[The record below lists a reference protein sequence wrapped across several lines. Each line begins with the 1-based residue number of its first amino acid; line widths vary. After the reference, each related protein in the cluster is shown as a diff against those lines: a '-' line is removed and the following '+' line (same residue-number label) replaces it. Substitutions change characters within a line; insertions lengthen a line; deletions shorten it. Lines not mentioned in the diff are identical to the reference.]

1 MPISMALTE
10 WHFVLLYEDKIRV
23 IGLLSDKVVYEEALD
38 LVSTSHAAASRSTL
52 TMLDSSAAGRSTSSI
67 VVGSFAQDAL
77 DAHESVHLR
86 ASRQG

>member
-38 LVSTSHAAASRSTL
+38 LVSQSHAAPALHTDATGL
-52 TMLDSSAAGRSTSSI
+52 KAAGSSTSST
-67 VVGSFAQDAL
+67 VVRSSAQDAL
-77 DAHESVHLR
+77 DAHEPVHLR
-86 ASRQG
+86 ACRQR